1 MALADPPVQPPTVRF
16 RALRILVLVLV
27 VIAVLIMTGLL
38 WLRSRLHASLPQTT
52 GERAVSGLAA
62 PMTIERDALGV
73 PTVRAANRQD
83 AATALGFL
91 HGQERFFQMDLLRRL
106 AAGELADLVGAAA
119 VPLDRDHRLHR
130 CRAVA
135 EASLR
140 RAAPAERALVEA
152 YSRGVNAGLAA
163 LGDVPPEYLAL
174 RAAPVPWQP
183 ADSYLAVLAMF
194 FNLNDSHA
202 SEEAVLGSLQARLPR
217 QLFEFLEPVGTEWD
231 APLIGEAF
239 PTPPVPG
246 PEVLDLRRP
255 RAAPKAAGIAPPG
268 VHPGGAGVDV
278 GAGVGAG
285 PVRLA
290 GWTGAAAPAGP
301 GAADGIGR
309 ESREAM
315 IAGLA
320 GMGFTAAAGGD
331 PADAYGLGGSNNWAV
346 SGAHTA
352 DGHAL
357 IANDMHLGLALPN
370 TWYRADLRWRDKDGG
385 ESRITGVT
393 LPGTPGVAVGSNG
406 HVAWAFTNS
415 YGDFADLIDLEPVP
429 GDDDSYLTPAGPRRF
444 GHVHELIHVR
454 RQPDQDLDLLE
465 TIWGPVLPG
474 ATGGPR
480 RALAWTA
487 HFPEAVNLAV
497 FALEGARTLDEAVEA
512 AHSAGIPPQN
522 FTVADDTGRIGWT
535 LIGKIPRRV
544 GFDGRTPT
552 SWADGTRRWDGW
564 LTSGEVPALLDPP
577 AGRIWTA
584 NARVVDGQMLARLGN
599 AGYDLGARAKQIR
612 DDLFHLER
620 ATPRDLLAIQLDD
633 RALFLERWRRLL
645 LATLTPAAVHQDPR
659 RGELRRVVATTW
671 TGHASIDSAA
681 YRLVRDFRG
690 HLEDDLF
697 ATLAGIAPGPPRHP
711 GDPHP
716 SKQFEGPLWR
726 LLQERPPHLLD
737 PRYKTWDAQLLAAA
751 DAVLADARTAAGSP
765 RTDEASSIAGLACQT
780 WGERNTVTI
789 RHPLSR
795 ALPFLARWLDLP
807 PHQLPGDRDMPR
819 VQGLTFGASE
829 RLVVSPGHENQGL
842 FEMPAGESGHPLS
855 PHYRDGEAA
864 WEHGDPTPFLP
875 GPAVTELRL
884 VPSKG

>member
-1 MALADPPVQPPTVRF
+1 MGAGSSRDATAPFNCHEDLRMALADPSVQPSSDPF
-16 RALRILVLVLV
+16 RALRIIGRILLVVAVLV
-27 VIAVLIMTGLL
+27 VGGLL
-38 WLRSRLHASLPQTT
+38 WLRSRLYASLPQET

-62 PMTIERDALGV
+62 PVTIERDALGV
-73 PTVRAANRQD
+73 PMVRAANRLD
-83 AATALGFL
+83 AAAALGFL
-91 HGQERFFQMDLLRRL
+91 HGQERFFQMDLLRRA

-119 VPLDRDHRLHR
+119 VALDRDHRLHR

-140 RAAPAERALVEA
+140 QAAPAERALVEA
-152 YSRGVNAGLAA
+152 YARGVNAGLAA

-174 RAAPVPWQP
+174 RAAPAPWQP
-183 ADSYLAVLAMF
+183 ADSYLAVLGMF
-194 FNLNDSHA
+194 FSLNDSHA
-202 SEEAVLGSLQARLPR
+202 SEEAVLGNLQARLPR
-217 QLFEFLEPVGTEWD
+217 PLFDFVEPAGTEWD

-239 PTPPVPG
+239 ATPAVPG

-255 RAAPKAAGIAPPG
+255 HGAPTAAAVVAAPA
-268 VHPGGAGVDV
+268 
-278 GAGVGAG
+278 
-285 PVRLA
+285 
-290 GWTGAAAPAGP
+290 AAAPA
-301 GAADGIGR
+301 
-309 ESREAM
+309 M
-315 IAGLA
+315 A
-320 GMGFTAAAGGD
+320 GMGFTTAAGGD
-331 PADAYGLGGSNNWAV
+331 PADVYGLGGSNNWAV

-357 IANDMHLGLALPN
+357 IANDMHLGLSLPN
-370 TWYRADLRWRDKDGG
+370 TWYRAALRWRDSDGS
-385 ESRITGVT
+385 ERQVTGVT

-429 GDDDSYLTPAGPRRF
+429 GDSDSYRTPAGPRHF
-444 GHVHELIHVR
+444 EHIHEQIHVHHR
-454 RQPDQDLDLLE
+454 PDQTLVILE

-474 ATGGPR
+474 PIGAPR

-487 HFPEAVNLAV
+487 QFPAAVNLAA
-497 FALEGARTLDEAVEA
+497 FTLEGARTLDEAVEA
-512 AHSAGIPPQN
+512 AHSVGIPPQN

-535 LIGKIPRRV
+535 IIGRIPRRV

-577 AGRIWTA
+577 SGRIWTA

-599 AGYDLGARAKQIR
+599 SGYDLGARARQIR
-612 DDLFHLER
+612 DDLLHLER

-645 LATLTPAAVHQDPR
+645 LATLTPDALHQDPR
-659 RGELRRVVATTW
+659 RGELRRAVATTW

-681 YRLVRDFRG
+681 YRIVRDFRG
-690 HLEDDLF
+690 HLEDHVF
-697 ATLAGIAPGPPRHP
+697 ANLVGIVPGVQRHP
-711 GDPHP
+711 GGLHP

-737 PRYKTWDAQLLAAA
+737 PRYKTWDDEILAAA
-751 DAVLADARTAAGSP
+751 DAVLADAAIAAARTAASAP
-765 RTDEASSIAGLACQT
+765 RADEPAAIAGLAHRT
-780 WGERNTVTI
+780 WGEHNTVAI

-819 VQGLTFGASE
+819 VQAVAAGASE
-829 RLVVSPGHENQGL
+829 RLIVSPGHEDQGI

-855 PHYRDGEAA
+855 RHYGDSESA
-864 WEHGDPTPFLP
+864 WEKGDPTPFLP
-875 GPAVTELRL
+875 GPAVSTLRL
-884 VPSKG
+884 VPGKG